1 MRRAR
6 DTPTETVGVLKDSAE
21 HIPPARQQPA
31 RPSIRLEGAAELS
44 MSVATSTSAPLV
56 TTDWTRDHLDDPKVR
71 FLEVDVDTDSYDTG
85 HLPGATGVNWKSQLT
100 DLVRRDLVSRDE
112 LESLLRAAGVDDD
125 TTIVLYGDNNNWFA
139 AWAYWQLRYHGIDN
153 VRLLDGG
160 RIKVAA
166 EGLPLTTD
174 APSHAPGSITVPT
187 ETREELRAYRDDVI
201 GGIGADDRDL
211 VDVRSPE
218 EFRGELAAPAHL
230 PQEAAQRRGHI
241 PGAVNVPW
249 ATAVAEDATFKPI
262 DQLRE
267 LYAAKGVDGSDEVV
281 AYCRIGERSS
291 HTWFVLHELLGYEN
305 VRNYDG
311 SWTEYGS
318 LVGVPIETGEA
329 SPA

>member
-1 MRRAR
+1 
-6 DTPTETVGVLKDSAE
+6 
-21 HIPPARQQPA
+21 
-31 RPSIRLEGAAELS
+31 
-44 MSVATSTSAPLV
+44 MSVAEATSTARPAALV
-56 TTDWTRDHLDDPKVR
+56 TTDWAREHLDDPTVR
-71 FLEVDVDTDSYDTG
+71 FLEVDVDTDAYDTG

-100 DLVRRDLVSRDE
+100 DAIRRDLVSRDE
-112 LESLLRAAGVDDD
+112 LQELLRAAGVNDD

-139 AWAYWQLRYHGIDN
+139 AWAYWQLRYQGLDN

-160 RIKVAA
+160 RVKVEA

-174 APSHAPGSITVPT
+174 APARERGSITLP
-187 ETREELRAYRDDVI
+187 EQTREELRAYRQQVI
-201 GGIGADDRDL
+201 DGVGATGGHL

-249 ATAVAEDATFKPI
+249 SQAVAEDGTFKPI

-267 LYAAKGVDGSDEVV
+267 LYGSRGVDGSEEIV

-291 HTWFVLHELLGYEN
+291 HTWFVLHELLGYGD

-318 LVGVPIETGEA
+318 LVGVPIETGDG
-329 SPA
+329 SSN

>member
-1 MRRAR
+1 
-6 DTPTETVGVLKDSAE
+6 
-21 HIPPARQQPA
+21 
-31 RPSIRLEGAAELS
+31 
-44 MSVATSTSAPLV
+44 MSVGDATATSAPPALV
-56 TTDWTRDHLDDPKVR
+56 STDWARDHLDEPKVR
-71 FLEVDVDTDSYDTG
+71 FLEVDVDTDAYETG
-85 HLPGATGVNWKSQLT
+85 HLPGATGINWKSQLT
-100 DLVRRDLVSRDE
+100 DPVVRDLVSREE
-112 LESLLRAAGVDDD
+112 LQSLLRSAGVDDD

-139 AWAYWQLRYHGIDN
+139 AWAYWQLRYQGLDN

-160 RIKVAA
+160 RIKVEAD
-166 EGLPLTTD
+166 GLPLTTD
-174 APSHAPGSITVPT
+174 APAHAAGSITLPDQ
-187 ETREELRAYRDDVI
+187 TREELRAYRQQVI
-201 GGIGADDRDL
+201 DGIGSGGRDL

-249 ATAVAEDATFKPI
+249 STAVAEDGTFKPI

-267 LYAAKGVDGSDEVV
+267 LYAARGVSGEEEIV

-291 HTWFVLHELLGYEN
+291 HTWFVLHELLGYPN

-329 SPA
+329 SSS